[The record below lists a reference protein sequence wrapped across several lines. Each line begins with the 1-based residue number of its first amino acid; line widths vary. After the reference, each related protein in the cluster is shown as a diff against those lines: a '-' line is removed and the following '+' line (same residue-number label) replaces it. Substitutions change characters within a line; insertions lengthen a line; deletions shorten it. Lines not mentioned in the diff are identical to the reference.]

1 MKRIAFAIVF
11 ALCAAPGLLS
21 AQGVTATG
29 TSTLR
34 DQLMPAGAAL
44 TITAA
49 PAAVEATAEK
59 AVNQPAMQSRSA
71 GTGFMIAG
79 AALLLAGLLID
90 GDAGTLVAVSGA
102 AIGAYGLYL
111 HFR

>member
-11 ALCAAPGLLS
+11 ALCAARGLLN

-44 TITAA
+44 TVTA
-49 PAAVEATAEK
+49 PAPAEASAEK
-59 AVNQPAMQSRSA
+59 AVNQPAMQSRGASTA
-71 GTGFMIAG
+71 FMIVG
-79 AALLLAGLLID
+79 GALLLAGLLID
-90 GDAGTLVAVSGA
+90 NDAGTLVAVTGA

>member
-11 ALCAAPGLLS
+11 ALCTAPGVLS
-21 AQGVTATG
+21 AQSVTATE
-29 TSTLR
+29 TTTLR

-44 TITAA
+44 TVTA
-49 PAAVEATAEK
+49 PAPAEASAEK
-59 AVNQPAMQSRSA
+59 ALDQPVMQRRGSSTA
-71 GTGFMIAG
+71 FMIVG
-79 AALLLAGLLID
+79 GALLLAGLLID

>member
-11 ALCAAPGLLS
+11 ALCAAPGILG
-21 AQGVTATG
+21 AQGVTATE

-44 TITAA
+44 TVTA
-49 PAAVEATAEK
+49 PAPAEATAEK
-59 AVNQPAMQSRSA
+59 TVNQPAMQSRGA

-79 AALLLAGLLID
+79 AALLLAGLLIE
-90 GDAGTLVAVSGA
+90 GDAGTLVAVAGA